1 MLRRRSCSTGRLTVT
16 RGLLPKT
23 PRDAALCRRT
33 NQLTEYIVTV
43 TFDDSDKFS
52 LRDDL
57 VVEEIDGDVVVLDLE
72 GNQYF
77 GLNEVAWTIW
87 RDIRE
92 SDRSF
97 GEIVDAITDSFGID
111 RGRARG
117 DVSGFVESLVDAGLA
132 TRRESPES

>member
-1 MLRRRSCSTGRLTVT
+1 M
-16 RGLLPKT
+16 
-23 PRDAALCRRT
+23 
-33 NQLTEYIVTV
+33 TV